1 MARNAPHLCGK
12 DADGYEE
19 ENKKSNDYLEAFPV
33 PNNDIL
39 R

>member
-19 ENKKSNDYLEAFPV
+19 NKKDELIIPISN
-33 PNNDIL
+33 NQN
-39 R
+39 